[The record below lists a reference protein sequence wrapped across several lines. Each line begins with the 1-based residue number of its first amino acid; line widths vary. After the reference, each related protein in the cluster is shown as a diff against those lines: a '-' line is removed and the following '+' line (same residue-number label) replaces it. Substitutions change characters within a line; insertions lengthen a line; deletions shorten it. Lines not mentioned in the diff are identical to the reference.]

1 MNAPIRNLDAAADGV
16 IKLAI
21 MAVGGQGG
29 GMLANWVAELA
40 AKGGYAAQMTSV
52 AGVAQRTGATIYYIE
67 MAPRT
72 DRAPIFALAP
82 AGGDVDILIASE
94 LMEAGRAVM
103 RGFVTPDRTTL
114 IASTHRIL
122 AISEKEIPGDG
133 RGDGGS
139 VLERVKAAA
148 LKAECFD
155 MEALA
160 AAEGSFI
167 SASLFG
173 GLARSGA
180 LPFDRTLFEE
190 VIGGSEKGAERSLAA
205 FRAAAD
211 FSETSEAP
219 GTPDALVLTRSKP
232 VTVEGPSEQ
241 KAAWERLVAQLD
253 EFPASAQLML
263 RRGLEKVVDYQDI
276 TYGEEYLAHVQP
288 FAARGH
294 DALTKTAAKYLANAM
309 CYDDILRVA
318 DLKTRASRETRLRK
332 EQQTGDGLVHVTEYL
347 HPRGEEVISIMPARL
362 GAWLEAKES
371 RAKLLDRLVNKG
383 RRIRTDRIGGFAA
396 LWFAAALRPR
406 RRSLLRHRVE
416 AAHLQQLIAAA
427 MAAPDDVA
435 VEILGLQRLVK
446 GYSDTH
452 ARGLAKFDMAMEGA
466 ALVAGR
472 DDAADWIGRFREAAL
487 SGEGTDGIEGAL
499 ETVRSFA

>member
-1 MNAPIRNLDAAADGV
+1 MNAPVRNLDAAQDGV

-29 GMLANWVAELA
+29 GVLANWVAALA
-40 AKGGYAAQMTSV
+40 DKGGYAAQMTSV

-72 DRAPIFALAP
+72 DRQPVFALAP

-133 RGDGGS
+133 RGDGDG
-139 VLERVKAAA
+139 VMERVQAEA
-148 LKAECFD
+148 LRSECFD

-180 LPFDRTLFEE
+180 LPFDRALFEE
-190 VIGGSEKGAERSLAA
+190 VIDGSAKGAERSLAA

-211 FSETSEAP
+211 YTEAP
-219 GTPDALVLTRSKP
+219 DAPILPKP
-232 VTVEGPSEQ
+232 KQAAVEGPSAL
-241 KAAWERLVAQLD
+241 KTAWDRLVGQLD
-253 EFPASAQLML
+253 EFPATTRPML

-276 TYGEEYLAHVQP
+276 SYGEEYLRHLRP

-294 DALTKTAAKYLANAM
+294 DPLTKAAAKYLANAM

-318 DLKTRASRETRLRK
+318 DLKTRASREARLRA
-332 EQQTGDGLVHVTEYL
+332 EQQVGEGMVQVTEYL
-347 HPRGEEVISIMPARL
+347 HPRGEEVISIMPAHL
-362 GAWLEAKES
+362 GAWFEAREG
-371 RAKLLDRLVNKG
+371 RAKVLDRLVNKG
-383 RRIRTDRIGGFAA
+383 RRVRTDRIGGFVT
-396 LWFAAALRPR
+396 LWLAAALRPW
-406 RRSLLRHRVE
+406 RRSLLRHRGE
-416 AAHLQQLIAAA
+416 TAHLQRLIRAA
-427 MAAPDDVA
+427 MDAPDDVA
-435 VEILGLQRLVK
+435 VEILGCQRLVK

-452 ARGLAKFDMAMEGA
+452 ARGLAKFDLAMEGA

-472 DDAADWIGRFREAAL
+472 DDAADWIRRLREAAL
-487 SGEGTDGIEGAL
+487 GGEGIDGIEGAL

>member
-1 MNAPIRNLDAAADGV
+1 MNAPVRNLNAAQDGV

-29 GMLANWVAELA
+29 GVLANWVRDLA
-40 AKGGYAAQMTSV
+40 DRGGYAAQMTSV

-72 DRAPIFALAP
+72 DRAPVFALAP

-133 RGDGGS
+133 RGDGDG
-139 VLERVKAAA
+139 VLDRVKTAA
-148 LKAECFD
+148 LRSECFD
-155 MEALA
+155 MDALA
-160 AAEGSFI
+160 ASEGSFI

-173 GLARSGA
+173 GLAKSGA
-180 LPFDRTLFEE
+180 LPFDRALFEE
-190 VIGGSEKGAERSLAA
+190 VIGGSAKGAARSLAA

-211 FSETSEAP
+211 YDPKTIPA
-219 GTPDALVLTRSKP
+219 GKVH
-232 VTVEGPSEQ
+232 EQ
-241 KAAWERLVAQLD
+241 KVTKIAAGPAPLTQAWATLSAGIDAFCAPAQ
-253 EFPASAQLML
+253 PML

-276 TYGEEYLAHVQP
+276 AYGEEYLAHVRP
-288 FAARGH
+288 FADRGD
-294 DALTKTAAKYLANAM
+294 DALTQAAAKYIANAM

-318 DLKTRASRETRLRK
+318 DLKTRASRETRLRR
-332 EQQTGDGLVHVTEYL
+332 EQETGDGLVHVTEYL
-347 HPRGEEVISIMPARL
+347 HPRGEEVISIMPAWL
-362 GAWLEAKES
+362 GRWFEAGDG
-371 RAKLLDRLVNKG
+371 RAKAMDRLVNRG

-396 LWFAAALRPR
+396 LWLAAALRPR
-406 RRSLLRHRVE
+406 RRSLLRHQVE
-416 AAHLQQLIAAA
+416 TAHLQRLITTA

-435 VEILGLQRLVK
+435 VEILSCQRLVK

-452 ARGLAKFDMAMEGA
+452 ARGLAKFDLAMEGA

-472 DDAADWIGRFREAAL
+472 EDAADWIRRFRDAAL
-487 SGEGTDGIEGAL
+487 SGEGTEGIKGAL

>member
-1 MNAPIRNLDAAADGV
+1 MNAPVRNFDAATDGV

-29 GMLANWVAELA
+29 GVLANWVAALA
-40 AKGGYAAQMTSV
+40 DKGGYAAQMTSV

-72 DRAPIFALAP
+72 ERAPIFALAP

-133 RGDGGS
+133 RGDGGG

-160 AAEGSFI
+160 TAEGSFI

-180 LPFDRTLFEE
+180 LPFNRSLFEE
-190 VIGGSEKGAERSLAA
+190 VIGGSAKGAERSLAA

-211 FSETSEAP
+211 YTE
-219 GTPDALVLTRSKP
+219 TPDAPVLPKSKK
-232 VTVEGPSEQ
+232 VTVQGPSALQSE
-241 KAAWERLVAQLD
+241 WERLVSQLD
-253 EFPASAQLML
+253 EFPTTTRPML
-263 RRGLEKVVDYQDI
+263 RRGLETVVDYQDI
-276 TYGEEYLAHVQP
+276 SYGEEYLDHVRL
-288 FAARGH
+288 FATRGH
-294 DALTKTAAKYLANAM
+294 DPLTKAAAKYLANAM

-318 DLKTRASRETRLRK
+318 DLKTRASREARLRI
-332 EQQTGDGLVHVTEYL
+332 EQQTGDGMVQVTEFL
-347 HPRGEEVISIMPARL
+347 HPRGEEVTSIMPARL
-362 GAWLEAKES
+362 GAWFEAS
-371 RAKLLDRLVNKG
+371 DSLAKLLDRLFNKG
-383 RRIRTDRIGGFAA
+383 RRIRTDRIGGFVA
-396 LWFAAALRPR
+396 LWLAAALRPWR
-406 RRSLLRHRVE
+406 QSLLRHRVE
-416 AAHLQQLIAAA
+416 AAHLQRLITAT

-435 VEILGLQRLVK
+435 IEILACQRLVK

-452 ARGLAKFDMAMEGA
+452 ARGLAKFDLAMKGVE
-466 ALVAGR
+466 LVAGR
-472 DDAADWIGRFREAAL
+472 DDAADWIRRFREAAL
-487 SGEGTDGIEGAL
+487 SGEGTEGIEGAL
-499 ETVRSFA
+499 ETVRSFT

>member
-1 MNAPIRNLDAAADGV
+1 MNAPVRTIDAAQDGV

-29 GMLANWVAELA
+29 GVLANWITTLA
-40 AKGGYAAQMTSV
+40 DKGGYAAQMTSV

-67 MAPRT
+67 MAPRA
-72 DRAPIFALAP
+72 DRLPVFALAP

-133 RGDGGS
+133 RGDGGG
-139 VLERVKAAA
+139 VLERVRAAA

-160 AAEGSFI
+160 AENGSFI

-180 LPFDRTLFEE
+180 LPFDRALFED
-190 VIGGSEKGAERSLAA
+190 VIGGSAKGAERSLAA

-211 FSETSEAP
+211 YAEQPAAP
-219 GTPDALVLTRSKP
+219 APPSPESAP
-232 VTVEGPSEQ
+232 VEGPAAL
-241 KAAWERLVAQLD
+241 KAEWERLVAALD
-253 EFPASAQLML
+253 AFPSAARPML

-276 TYGEEYLAHVQP
+276 AYGEEYLAHVRP

-294 DALTKTAAKYLANAM
+294 DPLTRAAAKYVANAM

-318 DLKTRASRETRLRK
+318 DLKTRASRGARLRK
-332 EQQTGDGLVHVTEYL
+332 EQQAGDGLVHVTEYL
-347 HPRGEEVISIMPARL
+347 HPRGEEVVSIMPARL
-362 GAWLEAKES
+362 GAWFEASES
-371 RAKLLDRLVNKG
+371 RARLLDRVVNKG
-383 RRIRTDRIGGFAA
+383 RRIRTDRIGGFTM
-396 LWFAAALRPR
+396 LWLAAALRPR
-406 RRSLLRHRVE
+406 RRSLLRHRIE
-416 AAHLQQLIAAA
+416 TAHLQRLITAA

-435 VEILGLQRLVK
+435 VEILGCQRLVK

-452 ARGLAKFDMAMEGA
+452 ARGLAKFDLAMEGA
-466 ALVAGR
+466 ALVEGR
-472 DDAADWIGRFREAAL
+472 EDAADWIRRFREAAL
-487 SGEGTDGIEGAL
+487 GGEGTEGIEGAL

>member
-1 MNAPIRNLDAAADGV
+1 MNAPVRNFDAATDGV

-29 GMLANWVAELA
+29 GMLANWVAALA
-40 AKGGYAAQMTSV
+40 DKGGYAAQMTSV

-72 DRAPIFALAP
+72 ERAPIFALAP

-122 AISEKEIPGDG
+122 AISEKEIPSDG
-133 RGDGGS
+133 RGDGAG

-160 AAEGSFI
+160 TAEGSFI

-180 LPFDRTLFEE
+180 LPFSRSLFEE
-190 VIGGSEKGAERSLAA
+190 VIGGSAKGAERSLAA

-211 FSETSEAP
+211 YAE
-219 GTPDALVLTRSKP
+219 TPDAPILPKSKN
-232 VTVEGPSEQ
+232 VTVQGPSALKSE
-241 KAAWERLVAQLD
+241 WERLVSQLD
-253 EFPASAQLML
+253 EFPTTTRPML

-276 TYGEEYLAHVQP
+276 SYGEEYLDHVRP
-288 FAARGH
+288 FAARGR
-294 DALTKTAAKYLANAM
+294 DPLTKAAAKYLANAM

-318 DLKTRASRETRLRK
+318 DLKTRASREVRLRK
-332 EQQTGDGLVHVTEYL
+332 EQQTGDGMVQVTEYL
-347 HPRGEEVISIMPARL
+347 HPRGEEVTSIMPARL
-362 GAWLEAKES
+362 GAWFEASDS
-371 RAKLLDRLVNKG
+371 RAKLLDRLFNKG
-383 RRIRTDRIGGFAA
+383 RRIRTDRIGGFVA
-396 LWFAAALRPR
+396 LWLAAALRPW

-416 AAHLQQLIAAA
+416 AAHLQRLITAT

-435 VEILGLQRLVK
+435 IEILACQRLVK

-452 ARGLAKFDMAMEGA
+452 ARGLAKFDLAMDGVG
-466 ALVAGR
+466 LVAGR
-472 DDAADWIGRFREAAL
+472 DDAADWIRRFREAAL
-487 SGEGTDGIEGAL
+487 SGEGNEGVEGAL

>member
-1 MNAPIRNLDAAADGV
+1 MNAPVRTIDAAQDSV

-29 GMLANWVAELA
+29 GVLANWITALA
-40 AKGGYAAQMTSV
+40 DKGGYAAQMTSV

-72 DRAPIFALAP
+72 DRTPVFALAP

-133 RGDGGS
+133 RGDGGG
-139 VLERVKAAA
+139 VFERVRAAA

-155 MEALA
+155 MEAIA
-160 AAEGSFI
+160 SENGSFI

-180 LPFDRTLFEE
+180 LPLDRALFEE
-190 VIGGSEKGAERSLAA
+190 VIGGSAKGAERSLAA

-211 FSETSEAP
+211 YVETTDAP
-219 GTPDALVLTRSKP
+219 APAKAKQDKA
-232 VTVEGPSEQ
+232 VEGPASL
-241 KAAWERLVAQLD
+241 KSDWERLVAQLD
-253 EFPASAQLML
+253 AFPASARAML
-263 RRGLEKVVDYQDI
+263 RRGLQKVVDYQDI
-276 TYGEEYLAHVQP
+276 AYGDEYLAHVRP
-288 FAARGH
+288 FAARDH
-294 DALTKTAAKYLANAM
+294 DALTKAAAKYIANAM

-318 DLKTRASRETRLRK
+318 DLKTRASREKRLRR
-332 EQQTGDGLVHVTEYL
+332 EQQAHDGLVHVTEYL
-347 HPRGEEVISIMPARL
+347 HPRGEEIISIMPARL
-362 GAWLEAKES
+362 GAWFEAREG
-371 RAKLLDRLVNKG
+371 RARLLDRLVNKG
-383 RRIRTDRIGGFAA
+383 RRIRTDRIGGFLI
-396 LWFAAALRPR
+396 LWLAAALRPW

-416 AAHLQQLIAAA
+416 TAHVGRLISAAL
-427 MAAPDDVA
+427 AAPDDVA
-435 VEILGLQRLVK
+435 IKILSCQRLVK

-452 ARGLAKFDMAMEGA
+452 ARGLAKFDLAMEGA
-466 ALVAGR
+466 ALVSGR
-472 DDAADWIGRFREAAL
+472 DDAADWIRRFREAAL
-487 SGEGTDGIEGAL
+487 SSEGTEGIEGAL

>member
-1 MNAPIRNLDAAADGV
+1 MNAPVRNLDTTADGV

-29 GMLANWVAELA
+29 GVLANWVAALA
-40 AKGGYAAQMTSV
+40 DKGGYAAQMTSV

-72 DRAPIFALAP
+72 DRMPIFALAP

-133 RGDGGS
+133 RGDGGG
-139 VLERVKAAA
+139 VLERVQAAA

-160 AAEGSFI
+160 TENGSFI

-180 LPFDRTLFEE
+180 LPFDRALFEE
-190 VIGGSEKGAERSLAA
+190 VIGGSAKGAERSLAA

-211 FSETSEAP
+211 YTE
-219 GTPDALVLTRSKP
+219 TPDAPVLPKSKT
-232 VTVEGPSEQ
+232 VTIEGPPDQ
-241 KAAWERLVAQLD
+241 KEAWEKLVAQLE
-253 EFPASAQLML
+253 EFPAAGRPIL
-263 RRGLEKVVDYQDI
+263 RRGLEKVVDYQD
-276 TYGEEYLAHVQP
+276 TEYGEEYLGHVRP

-294 DALTKTAAKYLANAM
+294 DPLTKAAAKYLANVM

-318 DLKTRASRETRLRK
+318 DLKTRASRQARLRK
-332 EQQTGDGLVHVTEYL
+332 EQQTGDGMVQVTEYL

-362 GAWLEAKES
+362 GAWFEAKES

-383 RRIRTDRIGGFAA
+383 RRIRTDRIGGFLV
-396 LWFAAALRPR
+396 LWLAAALRSR
-406 RRSLLRHRVE
+406 RRSLLRHQVE
-416 AAHLQQLIAAA
+416 AAHLQRLITAA

-435 VEILGLQRLVK
+435 VEILGVPAFGERVLRYPCE
-446 GYSDTH
+446 G
-452 ARGLAKFDMAMEGA
+452 GMAKFDLAMVGV

-472 DDAADWIGRFREAAL
+472 EDAADWIRRIREAAL
-487 SGEGTDGIEGAL
+487 SGEGTEGIEGAL

>member
-1 MNAPIRNLDAAADGV
+1 MNAPVRNLDATQDGV

-29 GMLANWVAELA
+29 GVLANWVAALA
-40 AKGGYAAQMTSV
+40 HRGGYAAQMTSV
-52 AGVAQRTGATIYYIE
+52 AGVVQRTGATIYYIE

-72 DRAPIFALAP
+72 DRQPVFALAP

-103 RGFVTPDRTTL
+103 RGFVTPNRTTL

-133 RGDGGS
+133 RGDGDG
-139 VLERVKAAA
+139 VLERVRAAA

-160 AAEGSFI
+160 ADNGSFI

-180 LPFDRTLFEE
+180 LPFGRALFEE
-190 VIGGSEKGAERSLAA
+190 VIGGSAKGAERSLAA

-211 FSETSEAP
+211 FSET
-219 GTPDALVLTRSKP
+219 PDAPVLAKAKRA
-232 VTVEGPSEQ
+232 TVVGPAAL
-241 KAAWERLVAQLD
+241 KAEWDRLIAQAD
-253 EFPASAQLML
+253 EFPAAARPML

-276 TYGEEYLAHVQP
+276 AYGGEYLAHVRP
-288 FAARGH
+288 FANRGH
-294 DALTKTAAKYLANAM
+294 APLTKAAAKYLANAM

-332 EQQTGDGLVHVTEYL
+332 EQQAGDGLVHVTEYL

-362 GAWLEAKES
+362 GAWFEAKES
-371 RAKLLDRLVNKG
+371 RAKLLDRLINKG
-383 RRIRTDRIGGFAA
+383 RRIRTDRIGGFTA
-396 LWFAAALRPR
+396 LWLAAALRPR
-406 RRSLLRHRVE
+406 RRTLLRHHVE
-416 AAHLQQLIAAA
+416 AAHLQRLIAAA

-452 ARGLAKFDMAMEGA
+452 ARGLAKFDLAMEGA

-472 DDAADWIGRFREAAL
+472 DDAADWVRRLREAAL

-499 ETVRSFA
+499 ETVRSFV